1 MGQAVYNDSEAT
13 PAAMVQP
20 LRQLV
25 EVLTVVG
32 VEQQRA
38 PASVWPGVHLSQ
50 PILCTL
56 HGQPPALTHQLGVF
70 VRTIKGRPLSAP
82 PSRNEDVLQT

>member
-1 MGQAVYNDSEAT
+1 MVGQAVYNDSAT
-13 PAAMVQP
+13 PAVVVQP
-20 LRQLV
+20 LGQLV

-38 PASVWPGVHLSQ
+38 PAGVWPGVHLSQ

-70 VRTIKGRPLSAP
+70 VRTIEGRPLSTT
-82 PSRNEDVLQT
+82 VQK